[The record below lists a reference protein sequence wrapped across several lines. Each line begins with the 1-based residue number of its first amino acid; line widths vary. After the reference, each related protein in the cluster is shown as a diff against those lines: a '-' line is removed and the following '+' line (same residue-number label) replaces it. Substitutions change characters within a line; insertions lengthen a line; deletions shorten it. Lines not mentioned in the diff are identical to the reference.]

1 MSKSRSFL
9 SILIPSATVF
19 ISSSCI
25 MVLELVASRLI
36 AKHLGSSLYTWTSVI
51 GVVLSGITIGNYLG
65 GRIADKFHARKAL
78 SILFAISSA
87 ACVVTVIL
95 NNLVGGWMWLWHLS
109 WPMRTFTHVSLV
121 FLLPSVLLGTISPVV
136 AKMALD
142 RGLAMGRTVGTIYAW
157 GAAGS
162 IAGTF
167 AAGFYLIAAMGTVAI
182 IWTVSGTLLL
192 MAVLYRVRLWP
203 LHLWTVLFVCALI
216 LAVAPMEWCQTA
228 GAVLAL
234 RERVDPKVIYQD
246 ESQYCYI
253 AVRRFSSDPDRREFV
268 QDKLRH
274 SEIVM
279 DDISDL
285 QYFYTKIYSGL
296 TQGLSKDKDKLS
308 VMVIGGGGYVY
319 PRYIEKLWPGS
330 RIDVAEID
338 PGVTEAAMQA
348 FGLDRNTSI
357 NTISMDARNYVDEL
371 LEKKRNGE
379 EVPQYDFIYEDAIN
393 DYSVPYQLVT
403 REFNDKIVRILAD
416 DGVYMVNLIDMYDSG
431 QFLGAI
437 INTLKETFPYVNV
450 ITSYVT
456 LPSLRDTFVVVATRR
471 QLDLETIFS
480 EYQKGLRVWHLG
492 ESEIEYLK
500 GKSRGI
506 ILTDDYA
513 PVENLLAPVVR
524 QSAKE
529 ILARRY
535 LKQAEKL
542 KEQAEE
548 LKEQA
553 EKLKAKAKWDR
564 SIAKFRK
571 ALELNPSMS
580 IKAYNEIGL
589 IQAGQGSLQEAARAF
604 RNAIAYHKET
614 GAKEKV
620 IASIHLNLGIVL
632 QRMNS
637 PQQARQQFSK
647 AAEEFRLEL
656 AENPNEAPLW
666 TRLGDTLAM
675 MGDFKGATEAF
686 RKALALNPANLL
698 YYDNLVKAL
707 QYQGRVAEAIEVLQ
721 KGVELMLRHGRID
734 AAAKLK
740 KYLDL
745 LEYQKSKQEK

>member
-1 MSKSRSFL
+1 
-9 SILIPSATVF
+9 
-19 ISSSCI
+19 

-182 IWTVSGTLLL
+182 IWTVSGALLL
-192 MAVLYRVRLWP
+192 MAILYRVRLWP

-234 RERVDPKVIYQD
+234 REKADPKVIYQD
-246 ESQYCYI
+246 ESQYCYV
-253 AVRRFSSDPDRREFV
+253 AVRRLSSDPDRREFV

-296 TQGLSKDKDKLS
+296 THGLSKDKDKLS

-379 EVPQYDFIYEDAIN
+379 EIPQYDFIYEDAIN

-437 INTLKETFPYVNV
+437 INTLKETFPYVHV

-456 LPSLRDTFVVVATRR
+456 LSSLRDTFVVVATRR
-471 QLDLETIFS
+471 QIDPEAIFT

-500 GKSRGI
+500 EKSRGI

-535 LKQAEKL
+535 L
-542 KEQAEE
+542 EQAEE
-548 LKEQA
+548 
-553 EKLKAKAKWDR
+553 LKAKAKWDR
-564 SIAKFRK
+564 SIAKYRK

-589 IQAGQGSLQEAARAF
+589 IQVGQGSLQEAARAF
-604 RNAIAYHKET
+604 RNAIDCHGQIGTKQ
-614 GAKEKV
+614 KV
-620 IASIHLNLGIVL
+620 IASIHFNLAVVL
-632 QRMNS
+632 KRINK
-637 PQQARQQFSK
+637 PEEARQQFRK
-647 AAEEFRLEL
+647 AAEEFRIEL
-656 AENPNEAPLW
+656 AENPNSPLLW
-666 TRLGDTLAM
+666 TRLGNTLATI
-675 MGDFKGATEAF
+675 GDFKGATEAF

-707 QYQGRVAEAIEVLQ
+707 QYQGRAAEAIEVLQ
-721 KGVELMLRHGRID
+721 KGIELMSRHGRID

-740 KYLDL
+740 KHLDL